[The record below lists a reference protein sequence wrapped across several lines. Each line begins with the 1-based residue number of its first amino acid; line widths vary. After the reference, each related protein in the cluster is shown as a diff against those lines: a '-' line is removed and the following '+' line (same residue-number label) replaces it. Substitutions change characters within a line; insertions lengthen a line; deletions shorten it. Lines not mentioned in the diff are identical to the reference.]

1 MAVSQLRVPTV
12 VAVVGG
18 MILGCVLAN
27 LRPTPIRA
35 SAGDRYR
42 ESVIATGPVMVRY
55 DEVTKAA
62 IPTDALYFLDYEG
75 GRLLATVP
83 TYRQTAKSL
92 SLIDGFEE
100 RDLVA
105 DFKVDL
111 DTGPRPR
118 FLMTTGS
125 LGAYTEGW
133 APLFV
138 FETTTNQLAIYRL
151 QTQQT
156 LGKPSKSR
164 FELVELR
171 SLPKAGSAKASR

>member
-1 MAVSQLRVPTV
+1 MAVSQMRVPTV

-18 MILGCVLAN
+18 IILGGLLAS

-35 SAGDRYR
+35 SAGDRLG
-42 ESVIATGPVMVRY
+42 ESVVATGPVMVRF
-55 DEVTKAA
+55 DEATKTA

-75 GRLLATVP
+75 GRLLATIP
-83 TYRQTAKSL
+83 SYRQTTKAL

-105 DFKVDL
+105 DFKLDL

-125 LGAYTEGW
+125 LGAYTDGW
-133 APLFV
+133 APLYV
-138 FETTTNQLAIYRL
+138 FETSTQKLGIYRF

-156 LGKPSKSR
+156 VGKPSTAR
-164 FELVELR
+164 FELIELR
-171 SLPKAGSAKASR
+171 SLPRSAVPNTKR